1 LKLSLA
7 LSCSLLLVLTAY
19 AAPVPEGDRL
29 VYYRDTKKGWWWYQ
43 DPPREEKKEERKE
56 EPKQVEKRHRIPAMK
71 DYTPEQ
77 LWSMHPDDFQA
88 LLMDFQK
95 KAVMKLDEESTME
108 YLTMQ
113 DIARKRSL
121 AYANVAAY
129 VQQKN
134 PALTLPEYSLATPGM
149 AAATRMRTNEMESRI
164 RQAENDFALL
174 YFHSP
179 DCEFCRAQDGIL
191 RFFQERYGWH
201 VRGFD
206 VNRNA
211 NLAARFNVTTTP
223 YIILIYRKSRDYLP
237 VSAGVVTLAEMEEKL
252 FRGIRLL
259 SGEITPREYSLYEH
273 RRGGSFDVGQ
283 DR

>member
-1 LKLSLA
+1 MKLSLV
-7 LSCSLLLVLTAY
+7 LCFSLLLALTAD
-19 AAPVPEGDRL
+19 AGPAPEGEQL
-29 VYYRDTKKGWWWYQ
+29 VYYRDAKKGWWWYH
-43 DPPREEKKEERKE
+43 DPPREEKKEEKRE
-56 EPKQVEKRHRIPAMK
+56 EPRQGEKRHRIPVMK
-71 DYTPEQ
+71 DYTAEQ
-77 LWSMHPDDFQA
+77 LWSMHPDDFQS

-149 AAATRMRTNEMESRI
+149 AAATRMRTGEMESRI
-164 RQAENDFALL
+164 RRAENDFALL

-191 RFFQERYGWH
+191 RFFQERYGWQ

-206 VNRNA
+206 VNQA
-211 NLAARFNVTTTP
+211 PNLAARFNVTTTP
-223 YIILIYRKSRDYLP
+223 YLILIYRKSRDYIP

-259 SGEITPREYSLYEH
+259 SGEITPREYSIYEH
-273 RRGGSFDVGQ
+273 RRGGSFDVGR
-283 DR
+283 DK

>member
-1 LKLSLA
+1 MKLSLV
-7 LSCSLLLVLTAY
+7 LCFSLLL
-19 AAPVPEGDRL
+19 AASVHAGPIPEVEQL
-29 VYYRDTKKGWWWYQ
+29 VYYRDVKQGWWWYQ

-56 EPKQVEKRHRIPAMK
+56 EPKQGEKRRRIPVMK

-77 LWSMHPDDFQA
+77 LWTMHPDDFQS

-149 AAATRMRTNEMESRI
+149 AAATRMRTGEMESRI
-164 RQAENDFALL
+164 RQAESDFALL

-179 DCEFCRAQDGIL
+179 ECGFCSAQDGIL
-191 RFFQERYGWH
+191 RFFQDRYGWQ
-201 VRGFD
+201 VRSFD
-206 VNRNA
+206 VNRNP
-211 NLAARFNVTTTP
+211 NLAARFNVATTP
-223 YIILIYRKSRDYLP
+223 YLILIYRKSRDYIP

>member
-1 LKLSLA
+1 MKLSLA
-7 LSCSLLLVLTAY
+7 LSCSLLLALTAH
-19 AAPVPEGDRL
+19 AAPVPEGERL
-29 VYYRDTKKGWWWYQ
+29 VYYRDAKKGWWWYQ
-43 DPPREEKKEERKE
+43 DPPWEEKKEERKE
-56 EPKQVEKRHRIPAMK
+56 EPKQVEKGRRIPAMK
-71 DYTPEQ
+71 NYTPEQ
-77 LWSMHPDDFQA
+77 LWRMHPDDFQS

-95 KAVMKLDEESTME
+95 KAVMRLDEESTME

-121 AYANVAAY
+121 AFANVAAY

-149 AAATRMRTNEMESRI
+149 IAATRMRSEEMENRI
-164 RQAENDFALL
+164 RQAESDFALL
-174 YFHSP
+174 YFQSP
-179 DCEFCRAQDGIL
+179 DCEFCRAQDGII
-191 RFFQERYGWH
+191 RFFQERYGWQ
-201 VRGFD
+201 VRSYD
-206 VNRNA
+206 VNRSPE
-211 NLAARFNVTTTP
+211 LAARFNVTTTP
-223 YIILIYRKSRDYLP
+223 YLILIYRKGRDYLP

-259 SGEITPREYSLYEH
+259 SGEVTPREYSLYEH

>member
-1 LKLSLA
+1 MKLSLA
-7 LSCSLLLVLTAY
+7 LSCSLLLVLTAH

-29 VYYRDTKKGWWWYQ
+29 VYYRDAKKGWWWYQ

-71 DYTPEQ
+71 DYSPEQ

-174 YFHSP
+174 YFHST
-179 DCEFCRAQDGIL
+179 DCEYCRAQDGIL
-191 RFFQERYGWH
+191 RFFQERYGWQ
-201 VRGFD
+201 VRGVD
-206 VNRNA
+206 VNRNP

-223 YIILIYRKSRDYLP
+223 YIILIYRRSRDYLP

-273 RRGGSFDVGQ
+273 RRGGSFDVGRDQ
-283 DR
+283 

>member
-1 LKLSLA
+1 MKLSLA
-7 LSCSLLLVLTAY
+7 LSCSLLLALTAH
-19 AAPVPEGDRL
+19 AAPVPEGERL
-29 VYYRDTKKGWWWYQ
+29 VYYRDAKKGWWWYQ
-43 DPPREEKKEERKE
+43 DPPLEEKKEERKE
-56 EPKQVEKRHRIPAMK
+56 EPKQGEKGRRIPAMK
-71 DYTPEQ
+71 NYTPEQ
-77 LWSMHPDDFQA
+77 LWRMHPDDFQA

-95 KAVMKLDEESTME
+95 KAVMRLDEESTME

-121 AYANVAAY
+121 AFANVAAY

-149 AAATRMRTNEMESRI
+149 AAATRKRAGEMESRI
-164 RQAENDFALL
+164 RHAESDFALI

-179 DCEFCRAQDGIL
+179 DCEFCLAQDGIL
-191 RFFQERYGWH
+191 RFFQERYGWQ
-201 VRGFD
+201 VRIFD
-206 VNRNA
+206 VNRNP

-223 YIILIYRKSRDYLP
+223 YLILIYRKSRDYIP

-259 SGEITPREYSLYEH
+259 SGEITPREYSLFEH
-273 RRGGSFDVGQ
+273 RRGGSFDVGR
-283 DR
+283 DK

>member
-1 LKLSLA
+1 MKRLLILC
-7 LSCSLLLVLTAY
+7 CSLLFAALVHAGPL
-19 AAPVPEGDRL
+19 PEGDMY
-29 VYYRDTKKGWWWYQ
+29 VYYRDAKQGWWWYR
-43 DPPREEKKEERKE
+43 DPPEEEKKEEKKE
-56 EPKQVEKRHRIPAMK
+56 EPKRRRIPAMK

-77 LWSMHPDDFQA
+77 LWTMHPDDFQA

-149 AAATRMRTNEMESRI
+149 AAATRMRADEVESRI
-164 RQAENDFALL
+164 REAERDFALL

-179 DCEFCRAQDGIL
+179 ECGFCSAQDGIL
-191 RFFQERYGWH
+191 RFFQDRYGWQ
-201 VRGFD
+201 VRRFD
-206 VNRNA
+206 VNRNP

-223 YIILIYRKSRDYLP
+223 YLILIYRKSRDYIP

-259 SGEITPREYSLYEH
+259 SGETTPREYSLYEH
-273 RRGGSFDVGQ
+273 RRGGSFDVGR